1 MEKEKIL
8 KVLNEVENKSN
19 KDLFEV
25 QEVLYNEHEKTKS
38 LIIDLTRHLE
48 IIENSYDKVDK
59 ELKKRNIKWN

>member
-1 MEKEKIL
+1 MEREKIV
-8 KVLNEVENKSN
+8 KVLNDVENKSN

-25 QEVLYNEHEKTKS
+25 QEILYNEHEKTKN

-59 ELKKRNIKWN
+59 ELKKRISK